1 MLFREIDIY
10 LIFSLSISSV
20 RANASNF
27 MHFAIALSI
36 LLSTWISILF
46 SILLSIMRLTSTC
59 VPKLELIFAC
69 IPDQSLLAS
78 SDSITCVLSCYPG
91 IYVVSFTCVYEVYVV
106 LTGYRLCKFSNN
118 FYSISFFVWN
128 NSIAN
133 SLC

>member
-27 MHFAIALSI
+27 MHLP
-36 LLSTWISILF
+36 LLFPFCSTWISILF
-46 SILLSIMRLTSTC
+46 SILFSILRLTSTC
-59 VPKLELIFAC
+59 VQKLELIFAC

-78 SDSITCVLSCYPG
+78 SDNITCVSACYPG
-91 IYVVSFTCVYEVYVV
+91 IYFIFFTCVYEVYAV
-106 LTGYRLCKFSNN
+106 LTGYRLCKFCNN

-133 SLC
+133 SFC